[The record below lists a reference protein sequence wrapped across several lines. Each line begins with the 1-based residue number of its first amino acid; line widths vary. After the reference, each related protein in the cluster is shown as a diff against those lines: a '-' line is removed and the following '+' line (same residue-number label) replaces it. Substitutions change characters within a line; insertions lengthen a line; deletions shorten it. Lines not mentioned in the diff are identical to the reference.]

1 MTRIVLCC
9 GTGGVGKTTTAA
21 ALGVACALAGE
32 RACVLTIDPARRL
45 ADALGLETLD
55 NNPRQVSLDG
65 IDRESDPDLTPGGT
79 LHALMLDRKATFDA
93 AIRRLSDDPDS
104 TERLLR
110 NRYYRAVSTRLTGSQ
125 EYMATEKLHELVHSG
140 DFDVIVVD
148 TPPSQHAIEFFHAP
162 ERVQKL
168 FDGPVMNRLVNPGR
182 GLTGGGT
189 RRLLRWLL
197 SLVGQDVLD
206 DIGEFFKL
214 MSHVS
219 SGFAEHSATIARLL
233 RSDRTELLVVTTPAS
248 TAREGAMAFIREAG
262 DDGLSV
268 NGFVINRF
276 IARIGADPDA
286 LPAQPPDG
294 VEGLTTESWTAWAD
308 TLRAHAER
316 HDAIAAR
323 HTHAAEDLSRAA
335 GLVPVWAL
343 PYLPSGLRSS
353 EGLASLAR
361 HLPPLGQPTRQGG

>member
-21 ALGVACALAGE
+21 AVGVAWAMHGA

-45 ADALGLETLD
+45 ADALGLDQLD
-55 NNPRQVSLDG
+55 NQPRRVALAGLDLA
-65 IDRESDPDLTPGGT
+65 EGGS
-79 LHALMLDRKATFDA
+79 LHALMLDRKATFDES
-93 AIRRLSDDPDS
+93 IRRLSDDEDAAA
-104 TERLLR
+104 RLLA

-125 EYMATEKLHELVHSG
+125 EYMATEKLYELLHSG

-162 ERVQKL
+162 ERVQRL
-168 FDGPVMNRLVNPGR
+168 FDGPVMSRLVNPGR

-219 SGFAEHSATIARLL
+219 SGFAEHSADVAKRL
-233 RSDRTELLVVTTPAS
+233 RSSDSHLLLVTSPA
-248 TAREGAMAFIREAG
+248 TVARQGALAFLAQARE
-262 DDGLSV
+262 DGLSV
-268 NGFVINRF
+268 DGFVINRF
-276 IARIGADPDA
+276 IAPSGATFD
-286 LPAQPPDG
+286 DG
-294 VEGLTTESWTAWAD
+294 SAPGELTAEAWQAWAAP
-308 TLRAHAER
+308 LAHHAAR
-316 HDAIAAR
+316 KDAIAKRHAR
-323 HTHAAEDLSRAA
+323 AARDLSKA
-335 GLVPVWAL
+335 GGDAPVWAL
-343 PYLPSGLRSS
+343 PYMPFGLRSAD
-353 EGLASLAR
+353 GLASLAAF
-361 HLPPLGQPTRQGG
+361 LPPLGKATTLD